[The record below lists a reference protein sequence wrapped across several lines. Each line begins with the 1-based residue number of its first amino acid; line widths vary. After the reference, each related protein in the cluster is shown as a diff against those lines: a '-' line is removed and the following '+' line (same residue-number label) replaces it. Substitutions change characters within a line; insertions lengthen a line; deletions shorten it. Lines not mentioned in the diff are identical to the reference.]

1 MEPFIVYSR
10 RGCHLC
16 EVMVEQLLDLVRGRV
31 EIDVRD
37 VDTRD
42 DWHEAYGLRV
52 PVLVWNG
59 RELCE
64 FELTEAARDQA
75 KVILKTAK

>member
-1 MEPFIVYSR
+1 MQPLIVYSR

-16 EVMVEQLLDLVRGRV
+16 EVMVEELLALARGRC

-42 DWHEAYGLRV
+42 DWREAYGLRV
-52 PVLVWNG
+52 PVLTWDG
-59 RELCE
+59 QELCE
-64 FELTEAARDQA
+64 FELTDAARDRV
-75 KVILKTAK
+75 KVILKA